1 MFRAWKDTI
10 LSHYSVLSGKGLK
23 NEKHRSSDNLSH
35 PTLSLFCAL
44 CNLAEG
50 PPLRNLGLLN
60 QKELGLLPSE
70 PGFAQRQPNSPLSSS
85 HFKSPYYRVGS
96 FTLSN
101 QSVVAGLLKI
111 GSFLS
116 EMLTRNQYVARC
128 YGN

>member
-10 LSHYSVLSGKGLK
+10 LSHCSVRSGKGLK

-60 QKELGLLPSE
+60 QKELGLLSSE
-70 PGFAQRQPNSPLSSS
+70 PGFAQRQPNSPVSSS
-85 HFKSPYYRVGS
+85 YFKRGHYRVGS
-96 FTLSN
+96 FSLSN
-101 QSVVAGLLKI
+101 QSVVVGLMEV
-111 GSFLS
+111 GSLLS

>member
-10 LSHYSVLSGKGLK
+10 LSHYSVRSGKGLK
-23 NEKHRSSDNLSH
+23 NEKHRSSDILSH
-35 PTLSLFCAL
+35 PTLSFFCAL

-60 QKELGLLPSE
+60 QKELGLLSSE

-85 HFKSPYYRVGS
+85 HFKSAHYRVGS
-96 FTLSN
+96 FSLSN
-101 QSVVAGLLKI
+101 QSVVIGLVEV

-116 EMLTRNQYVARC
+116 KMLTRNQ
-128 YGN
+128 